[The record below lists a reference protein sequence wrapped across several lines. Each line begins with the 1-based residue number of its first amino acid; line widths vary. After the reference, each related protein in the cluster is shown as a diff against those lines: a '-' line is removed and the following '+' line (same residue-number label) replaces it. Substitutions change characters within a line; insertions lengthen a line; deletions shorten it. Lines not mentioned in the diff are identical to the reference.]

1 MTRATPILVSA
12 WLVLSATAA
21 HATAPIVIIN
31 KDAAGQGFNDPTPF
45 TRVGGNN
52 ATTLGQA
59 RMNAFQAA
67 AAIWATQLQSKV
79 EVDVDAQWASLT
91 CSANSGVLGQ
101 AGTVAV
107 FQNFPNAPF
116 ANTSY
121 TGALA
126 NALAGED
133 LSPSSSEITATFNNA
148 LGTAAC
154 FSGNPWYYGLD
165 GKGPS
170 NAVDLVSII
179 AHELGHGLG
188 FHSFVDVTT
197 GAKYAGL
204 DDAYL
209 LNLEQFGA
217 SPSSLKDMTDAQR
230 VQACKSEP
238 NLLWTGSQV
247 TAAALA
253 SLTAGLNHGLVRLYG
268 PNPVQVGSSMNH
280 FSTALVPSPMM
291 RPDYVQAQ
299 HDPGLALPLMQ
310 DLGWPQPQTS
320 PVPASPRWL
329 IALLA
334 TALIA
339 VALSSFRASAKQ

>member
-1 MTRATPILVSA
+1 MRPSAILLGA
-12 WLVLSATAA
+12 GVLLCVATA
-21 HATAPIVIIN
+21 HANATIVINN

-45 TRVGGNN
+45 TKVGGNN

-67 AAIWATQLQSKV
+67 AAIWSTRLQSKV
-79 EVDVDAQWASLT
+79 DIDVDAQWASLT
-91 CSANSGVLGQ
+91 CSATSGVLSL
-101 AGTVAV
+101 AGTIAV
-107 FQNFPNAPF
+107 FQNFPNAPV

-133 LSPSSSEITATFNNA
+133 LSPTSSEITATFNSA

-154 FSGNPWYYGLD
+154 FANNPWYYGLD
-165 GKGPS
+165 GAGPS
-170 NAVDLVSII
+170 NAVDLVTIA
-179 AHELGHGLG
+179 AHELAHGLG
-188 FHSFVDVTT
+188 FQSFFDVTT
-197 GAKYAGL
+197 GAKYAGM
-204 DDAYL
+204 DDAFL
-209 LNLEQFGA
+209 LNLEQYGA
-217 SPSSLKDMTDAQR
+217 SPSALPAMTDAER
-230 VQACKSEP
+230 VLACKSEP

-247 TAAALA
+247 TAAALS
-253 SLTAGLNHGLVRLYG
+253 SLTAGLNHNLVRLYA
-268 PNPVQVGSSMNH
+268 PNPVQVGSSVNH
-280 FSTALVPSPMM
+280 FSSAIVPSQMM
-291 RPDYVQAQ
+291 RPDYIQAQ

-329 IALLA
+329 ITLLA

-339 VALSSFRASAKQ
+339 AALSSFRVSAKQ